1 MHRSED
7 TAAVVTAVHFIVLH
21 ESIFASTA
29 DCMTAQVT
37 HFDAP
42 FLQRH

>member
-1 MHRSED
+1 MHRLED
-7 TAAVVTAVHFIVLH
+7 AAAVFTAVDFIVLH
-21 ESIFASTA
+21 ESILASTA

-42 FLQRH
+42 FLQHH

>member
-1 MHRSED
+1 MHRSGD
-7 TAAVVTAVHFIVLH
+7 TAAVFTALVFFVLR
-21 ESIFASTA
+21 ESILASTA

-42 FLQRH
+42 FLQHR